1 MKLPD
6 MKDFMNMSWEE
17 IEPIYEALKTRDLNH
32 RNVEKW
38 LKDWSS
44 LRELISE
51 RYARLQLAT
60 SLDTQDEEAEED
72 FHIYLDEVFPPAEAA
87 DQVLK
92 EKLLASGLR
101 PDGMEI
107 PLKKMRVKAE
117 LFREENL
124 PLLTEEYKLGL
135 QYNKVFGAQSVE
147 WKGEERTLVQLKSKL
162 QTPERKTREEL
173 WRLLSDRQLEDRE
186 KVNEIWGKLME
197 VRLQLAENA
206 DKEDYRDFSW
216 QKRTRLDYEPA
227 DSLQFVDAV
236 EEVVVPAAA
245 RVYDRYQ
252 ERMGLERLRPWDVIN
267 NRSTMDF
274 PVLKAFETEDEF
286 TSRVSGIYRKLD
298 PKLGKYFDLMREEN
312 LLDLVNRQGK
322 GPGAFC
328 TSFPTQ
334 KRPFIFMNAVG
345 LATDVRTLFHE
356 SGHAFHV
363 FERTQLPYIHQ
374 WHTGLEFGEVAS
386 TAMEL
391 LTSRYIPEGEGG
403 FFTEEESARYRRGHL
418 ENKLLFWPYMAVVV
432 AFQHWVYQHHQQAS
446 DPASCDQ
453 KWSELVDRFLPAIDW
468 DDLQDVK
475 ETGWQRKLHIHRA
488 PFYYIEYG
496 LSLLGAVQLWENAL
510 NDERDA
516 LRKYRQ
522 SLGLG
527 GTASLPDLYAAAGV
541 KFAFDA
547 ETLGSAIDL
556 IEGKLQEFE
565 AVI

>member
-6 MKDFMNMSWEE
+6 MKKFMNMNWVE
-17 IEPIYEALKTRDLNH
+17 IEPIYGALKTRDLNQG
-32 RNVEKW
+32 NVEEW

-60 SLDTQDEEAEED
+60 SLDTQDEEAEKS
-72 FHIYLDEVFPPAEAA
+72 FHIFLDEVFPPAEAA

-92 EKLLASGLR
+92 EKLLASGLT

-124 PLLTEEYKLGL
+124 PLLTEERKLGL
-135 QYNKVFGAQSVE
+135 QYNKVFGAQTVE
-147 WKGEERTLVQLKSKL
+147 WEGEELTLVQLKSKL
-162 QTPERKTREEL
+162 QTPERNTREEL

-197 VRLQLAENA
+197 VRLLLAENA
-206 DKEDYRDFSW
+206 DKNDYRAFSW
-216 QKRTRLDYEPA
+216 QQRTRLDYEPA

-252 ERMGLERLRPWDVIN
+252 ERMGLERLRPWDVID

-274 PVLKAFETEDEF
+274 PVLKAFDTEDEF
-286 TSRVSGIYRKLD
+286 TSRVSSIYRKLD
-298 PKLGKYFDLMREEN
+298 PVLGEYFDLMREEN

-374 WHTGLEFGEVAS
+374 QRPGLEFGEVAS

-391 LTSRYIPEGEGG
+391 LTSPYISEGEGG

-446 DPASCDQ
+446 DPTRCDQ

-510 NDERDA
+510 NDEREA

-547 ETLGSAIDL
+547 ETLGSAVDL
-556 IEGKLQEFE
+556 IEKKLQEFE
-565 AVI
+565 AGI

>member
-6 MKDFMNMSWEE
+6 MKKFMNMSWEE

-252 ERMGLERLRPWDVIN
+252 ERMGLEKLRPWDVIN

-298 PKLGKYFDLMREEN
+298 PKLGEYFDLMREEN

-363 FERTQLPYIHQ
+363 FERTRLPYIHQ

-453 KWSELVDRFLPAIDW
+453 KWSELVDRVLPAIDW
-468 DDLQDVK
+468 DDLHDVK

-496 LSLLGAVQLWENAL
+496 LSLLGAIQLWENAL

-547 ETLGSAIDL
+547 ETLGSAVDL
-556 IEGKLQEFE
+556 IERKLQEFE

>member
-6 MKDFMNMSWEE
+6 MKKFMNMNWVE
-17 IEPIYEALKTRDLNH
+17 IEPIYGALKTRDLNQG
-32 RNVEKW
+32 NVEEW
-38 LKDWSS
+38 LQDWSS

-60 SLDTQDEEAEED
+60 SLDTRDEEAEKS
-72 FHIYLDEVFPPAEAA
+72 FHVFLEEVYPPVEAA

-92 EKLLASGLR
+92 EKLLASGLT

-107 PLKKMRVKAE
+107 PLKKMRIQAE

-124 PLLTEEYKLGL
+124 PLLTEERKLGL

-147 WKGEERTLVQLKSKL
+147 WEGEELTLVQLKSKL
-162 QTPERKTREEL
+162 QTPERNTREEL

-186 KVNEIWGKLME
+186 MVNEIWGKLME
-197 VRLQLAENA
+197 IRLQLAENT
-206 DKEDYRDFSW
+206 DKKDYRAFSW
-216 QKRTRLDYEPA
+216 QQRTRLDYEPA

-252 ERMGLERLRPWDVIN
+252 ERMGLERLRPWDVID

-274 PVLKAFETEDEF
+274 PALKAFETEDEF
-286 TSRVSGIYRKLD
+286 TSRVSSIYRKLD
-298 PKLGKYFDLMREEN
+298 PKLGEYFDLMREED

-345 LATDVRTLFHE
+345 LAKDVRTLFHE

-374 WHTGLEFGEVAS
+374 WRPGLEFGEVAS

-391 LTSRYIPEGEGG
+391 LTSRYISEGEGG
-403 FFTEEESARYRRGHL
+403 FFAEEESARYRRGHL

-446 DPASCDQ
+446 DPIRCDQ
-453 KWSELVDRFLPAIDW
+453 KWSELVDRFLTAINW

-547 ETLGSAIDL
+547 DTLGTAVIL
-556 IEGKLQEFE
+556 IEKKLQEFE

>member
-6 MKDFMNMSWEE
+6 MKKFMNMNWVE
-17 IEPIYEALKTRDLNH
+17 IETIYGALKSRDLKQG
-32 RNVEKW
+32 NVEEW

-60 SLDTQDEEAEED
+60 SLDTQDEEAEKS
-72 FHIYLDEVFPPAEAA
+72 FHIFLEEVYPPAEAA

-92 EKLLASGLR
+92 EKLLASGLT

-147 WKGEERTLVQLKSKL
+147 WEGEELTLVQLKSKL
-162 QTPERKTREEL
+162 QTPERNTREEL

-197 VRLQLAENA
+197 VRLQLAENT
-206 DKEDYRDFSW
+206 DKEDYRAFSW
-216 QKRTRLDYEPA
+216 QQRTRLDYEPA

-252 ERMGLERLRPWDVIN
+252 ERMGLERLRPWDVID

-286 TSRVSGIYRKLD
+286 TSRVSSIYRKLD
-298 PKLGKYFDLMREEN
+298 PKLGEYFDLMREEN

-363 FERTQLPYIHQ
+363 FERTRLPYIHQ
-374 WHTGLEFGEVAS
+374 WRPGLEFGEVAS

-391 LTSRYIPEGEGG
+391 LTSRYISEGEGG
-403 FFTEEESARYRRGHL
+403 FFTEEESARYHRGHL

-432 AFQHWVYQHHQQAS
+432 AFQHWVYQHHQRAS
-446 DPASCDQ
+446 DPTRCDQ

-510 NDERDA
+510 DDEREA

-547 ETLGSAIDL
+547 ETLGSAVDL
-556 IEGKLQEFE
+556 IEKKLQEFE

>member
-1 MKLPD
+1 MELPD
-6 MKDFMNMSWEE
+6 IKEFMNMNWVE
-17 IEPIYEALKTRDLNH
+17 IEPSYGALKTRDLNQG
-32 RNVEKW
+32 NVEEW

-51 RYARLQLAT
+51 RYARLLLAT
-60 SLDTQDEEAEED
+60 SLDTQDEEAEKS
-72 FHIYLDEVFPPAEAA
+72 FHIFLEEVYPPAEAA

-92 EKLLASGLR
+92 EKLLASGLA

-124 PLLTEEYKLGL
+124 PLLTEEHKLGL

-147 WKGEERTLVQLKSKL
+147 WEGEELTLVQLKSKL
-162 QTPERKTREEL
+162 QTPERDTREEL

-186 KVNEIWGKLME
+186 KVNEIWGKLMD

-206 DKEDYRDFSW
+206 DKKDYRDFSW
-216 QKRTRLDYEPA
+216 QQRVRLDYEPA

-252 ERMGLERLRPWDVIN
+252 ERMGLERLRPWDVID

-274 PVLKAFETEDEF
+274 PVLEAFETEDEF

-298 PKLGKYFDLMREEN
+298 PVLGEYFDLMREEN

-356 SGHAFHV
+356 SGHAFHF
-363 FERTQLPYIHQ
+363 FERTRLPYIHQ
-374 WHTGLEFGEVAS
+374 RHTGLEFGEVAS

-391 LTSRYIPEGEGG
+391 LTSRYISEGEGG
-403 FFTEEESARYRRGHL
+403 FFTEEESAHYHRGHL

-432 AFQHWVYQHHQQAS
+432 AFQHWVYQHHQRAS
-446 DPASCDQ
+446 DPTRCDQ

-510 NDERDA
+510 DDERDA
-516 LRKYRQ
+516 LRRYRQ

-547 ETLGSAIDL
+547 ETLGSAVDL
-556 IEGKLQEFE
+556 IEKKLQEFE

>member
-1 MKLPD
+1 MELPD
-6 MKDFMNMSWEE
+6 IKEFMNMNWVE
-17 IEPIYEALKTRDLNH
+17 IEPSYGALKTRDLNQG
-32 RNVEKW
+32 NVEEW

-51 RYARLQLAT
+51 RYARLLLAT
-60 SLDTQDEEAEED
+60 SLDTQDEEVEKS
-72 FHIYLDEVFPPAEAA
+72 FHIFLEEVYPPAEAA

-92 EKLLASGLR
+92 EKLLASGLA

-124 PLLTEEYKLGL
+124 PLLTEEHKLGL

-147 WKGEERTLVQLKSKL
+147 WEGEELTLVQLKSKL
-162 QTPERKTREEL
+162 QTPERDTREEL

-186 KVNEIWGKLME
+186 KVNEIWGKLMD

-206 DKEDYRDFSW
+206 DKKDYRDFSW
-216 QKRTRLDYEPA
+216 QQRVRLDYEPA

-252 ERMGLERLRPWDVIN
+252 ERMGLERLRPWDVID

-274 PVLKAFETEDEF
+274 PVLEAFETEDEF

-298 PKLGKYFDLMREEN
+298 PVLGEYFDLMREEN

-356 SGHAFHV
+356 SGHAFHF
-363 FERTQLPYIHQ
+363 FERTRLPYIHQ
-374 WHTGLEFGEVAS
+374 RHTGLEFGEVAS

-391 LTSRYIPEGEGG
+391 LTSRYISEGEGG
-403 FFTEEESARYRRGHL
+403 FFTEEESAHYHRGHL

-432 AFQHWVYQHHQQAS
+432 AFQHWVYQHHQRAS
-446 DPASCDQ
+446 DPTRCDQ

-510 NDERDA
+510 DDERDA
-516 LRKYRQ
+516 LRRYRQ

-547 ETLGSAIDL
+547 ETLGSAVDL
-556 IEGKLQEFE
+556 IEKKLQEFE

>member
-1 MKLPD
+1 
-6 MKDFMNMSWEE
+6 DFMNMSWEE

-173 WRLLSDRQLEDRE
+173 WRLLSERQLEDRE

-286 TSRVSGIYRKLD
+286 TSRVLGIYRKLD

>member
-173 WRLLSDRQLEDRE
+173 WRLLSERQLEDRE

-286 TSRVSGIYRKLD
+286 TSRVLGIYRKLD

>member
-6 MKDFMNMSWEE
+6 MKKFINMDWVE
-17 IEPIYEALKTRDLNH
+17 IEPIYGALKTRDLNQG
-32 RNVEKW
+32 NVEEW

-60 SLDTQDEEAEED
+60 SLDTQDEEAEKN
-72 FHIYLDEVFPPAEAA
+72 FHIFLEDVYPPAEAA

-92 EKLLASGLR
+92 EKLLASGLT

-107 PLKKMRVKAE
+107 PLKKMRVRAD

-124 PLLTEEYKLGL
+124 PLLTEERKLGL

-147 WKGEERTLVQLKSKL
+147 WEGEELTLVQLKSKL
-162 QTPERKTREEL
+162 QTPERNTREEL

-197 VRLQLAENA
+197 VRLQLAENT
-206 DKEDYRDFSW
+206 DKEDYRAFSW
-216 QKRTRLDYEPA
+216 QQRTRLDYEPA

-252 ERMGLERLRPWDVIN
+252 ERMGLERLRPWDVID

-298 PKLGKYFDLMREEN
+298 PVLGEYFDLMREEN

-363 FERTQLPYIHQ
+363 FERTRLPYIHQ

-391 LTSRYIPEGEGG
+391 LASRYISEGEGG
-403 FFTEEESARYRRGHL
+403 FFTEEESAHYHRGHL

-432 AFQHWVYQHHQQAS
+432 AFQHWVYQHHQRAS
-446 DPASCDQ
+446 DPTRCDQ

-510 NDERDA
+510 DDEREA

-547 ETLGSAIDL
+547 ETLGSAVDL
-556 IEGKLQEFE
+556 IEKKLQEFE